1 MFSTDFA
8 AAVTTA
14 TNTSTAAHKAA
25 VVAFCDEAVEHLGFG
40 VGTVTGGVVNAGA
53 VITSYVVNFVANGLN
68 GKLTFSAAAATFPSG
83 AKNYYGATQ
92 TDGPDGG
99 SVVGDSATD
108 PWGANEYTPSA
119 SLWTAVITLDGTDG
133 DTTADADEVISTLTK
148 LV

>member
-8 AAVTTA
+8 AAVATA

-25 VVAFCDEAVEHLGFG
+25 VVAFCDEAVAHLGFG
-40 VGTVTGGVVNAGA
+40 LTSVSGGVANAGA
-53 VITSYVVNFVANGLN
+53 TITSYVADFVANGLN
-68 GKLTFSAAAATFPSG
+68 GKLTFTSASATFPSG
-83 AKNYYGATQ
+83 AKNYVGATQ

-99 SVVGDSATD
+99 STVGDSDSD
-108 PWGANEYTPSA
+108 PWTSNAETPTA

-133 DTTADADEVISTLTK
+133 DTTADADEGIMTLTK